1 MRIENKT
8 DLHYLMTPILNC
20 ISRRLAL
27 ALVLAT
33 FAMLPSQA
41 FGSAL
46 TAVYGFKN
54 KVNRGE
60 LSYEFDYKDNYK
72 IPCLKSGDLDEKS
85 VSSEGYLFR
94 KESYGLD
101 KDLVTAVAVPF
112 FLTPLKV
119 ERFAKGDYKMTI
131 PNPVISGKKIVCP
144 NEEIIYSTPLVSG
157 STWEWTLVSG
167 GTISQITGN
176 TIKIRWNNQSGTTNH
191 KLTVKETNS
200 LGESNTVD
208 YFISI
213 KDITLRCIGSF
224 NISLDNSCKLNLTTE
239 MILAGAHVGSND
251 MRIVLLAGT
260 TILEDGIGSIY
271 LDGISKNGTIYDFVE
286 KTYTYKIIELC
297 TNNVCS
303 GSIKFEDQS
312 PPMVE
317 APRDTTLG
325 CAQVGQSA
333 TPPAQNTGVPLVTDC
348 STTTYYFNDQVFE
361 SPCTQPFTI
370 LPTAVPSGRM
380 LPTTNDIVKIIVR
393 TFIVTDK
400 WLNQSE
406 AQQVIFIKKGKIEQ
420 IICPSDV
427 EYNCKDV
434 PTPLTP
440 AITGYPLVDIDG
452 NFTTTNDRVS
462 LSQTSCQI
470 SFTYKDDTFH
480 LCLGSY
486 KVVRAWTIFDWCAV
500 DNPLTPIDER
510 RKECSQV
517 IAVLDKTPPSVSAAF
532 SQYFTDNNSFI
543 KKDTTLIFEGYAIQ
557 GGINVESFSA
567 PIFPISLLTRCAG
580 LVHLTITA
588 DDNNCSRAR
597 VNFTV
602 TDTRMRILDGY
613 PRFDAVT
620 RKTIAVFEGVFT
632 DIGEYVFQIEAKD
645 VCGYALSKQRF
656 RVYVRDN
663 LSPQVSCPI
672 NAQTTLLA
680 GGMSRIYAAA
690 LDRGTYDNCG
700 LDHFEIRR
708 LEDCQNPADTLFK
721 PYVDFSCCDITKT
734 TTVILRAWD
743 KAGNYSDGTTIMSVT
758 DNFRPSCIAPLNKT
772 VVCTDFNFEN
782 LTPYGEALLQD
793 NCSLKD
799 TIYTVEKNIALC
811 NIGTVTRKWVIS
823 DRTNKKDSCSQTITV
838 TGKSD
843 FTVDFPDDIV
853 ANCFEMVPTLE
864 QTKARMLSNPP
875 TADGHIIRD
884 GCGTIAVEVK
894 DDTLQGVLG
903 TCYLILRTIK
913 VIDWCKYNPNT
924 ISDPNYYGMPVCG
937 DVHSN
942 VLWLSQNPE
951 SWQNLV
957 RPICNPQIST
967 RERRFRDADG
977 LVAVSA
983 DPSNP
988 VNQNAFSDGIICFTQ
1003 RIRIFDTTPP
1013 QFTSG
1018 LKDTIVTNLSSDCTG
1033 IVRLTTTAQD
1043 PCTGARVGND
1053 GLLFTWKIVD
1063 RTQVDTIVVQGIGNN
1078 INENLPY
1085 NQNLIIY
1092 WSVSDRCGNITL
1104 KQHTLKVA
1112 CLVNQNAT
1120 IIGNLKTESGKAVP
1134 FVTLTTRSNGAILNT
1149 VNSATNGD
1157 FSVGNLTLGQ
1167 NYTVK
1172 ASRNDNPLNG
1182 VSTFD
1187 IALISKHILGITPL
1201 TSPYKIIAADVNK
1214 DGEVS
1219 AADMLLMRK
1228 LILRTTKTFP
1238 NNESWRFVNK
1248 NYVFQ
1253 NPEEPFYEDFS
1264 EVASFN
1270 NLPLSAQADFVAL
1283 KVGDVNGTVQPAT
1296 FTGGGA
1302 GGSSY
1307 SQSENLIFEVE
1318 DKDLK
1323 KGEAYKITFK
1333 TNNLKTVGFQ
1343 FTLNY
1348 TEGVNLERIEKGNL
1362 PDFGENNFEK
1372 FKNAVATSWNG
1383 IMGMDTVEAFSIIVK
1398 AQQDVRLS
1406 DILTISSNITT
1417 TESFDIS
1424 GNLAGVELR
1433 FFLRNP
1439 FEKKLE
1445 KPGNRSINT
1454 SSHQD
1459 NGSKEHFTLYQNVPN
1474 PFQSETK
1481 ISFNVLTETQ
1491 ATLTI
1496 YDISGKLLKT
1506 FNKRCVKGYN
1516 EIYVQREEL
1525 NATGVLF
1532 YRLETPT
1539 QAAVKKMILMP

>member
-1 MRIENKT
+1 
-8 DLHYLMTPILNC
+8 MTPILNC

-27 ALVLAT
+27 AWVLAT

-72 IPCLKSGDLDEKS
+72 IPCLKNGDLDEKR
-85 VSSEGYLFR
+85 VSCEVNPLN
-94 KESYGLD
+94 
-101 KDLVTAVAVPF
+101 KDLNTAVAVHF
-112 FLTPLKV
+112 FSALKV
-119 ERFAKGDYKMTI
+119 EGFEKKSSQIVA

-144 NEEIIYSTPLVSG
+144 NEEIIYSTPFING
-157 STWEWTLVSG
+157 STWEWTVISG
-167 GTISQITGN
+167 GTITQITNN
-176 TIKIRWNNQSGTTNH
+176 TVKVRWNNQPGTSNH

-200 LGESNTVD
+200 LGEFNTVD

-224 NISLDNSCKLNLTTE
+224 NISLDNSCKLNLTTD
-239 MILAGAHVGSND
+239 MILAGAHVGSSE
-251 MRIVLLAGT
+251 MRILLLAGT
-260 TILEDGIGSIY
+260 TILEEGIGSIY
-271 LDGISKNGTIYDFVE
+271 LDGISKNGVVYDFVE
-286 KTYTYKIIELC
+286 KTYTYKIIEPC

-325 CAQVGQSA
+325 CAQVGEGA
-333 TPPAQNTGVPLVTDC
+333 TPPTQNTGVPLVTDC

-361 SPCTQPFTI
+361 TPCTQPFTM
-370 LPTAVPSGRM
+370 LPSAVPSGHV
-380 LPTTNDIVKIIVR
+380 LPTTQDIVKIIVR

-406 AQQVIFIKKGKIEQ
+406 GQQVIFIKKGKIEQ
-420 IICPSDV
+420 VICPIDV

-434 PTPLTP
+434 QSPLTP
-440 AITGYPLVDIDG
+440 AITGYPLWDVDG

-462 LSQTSCQI
+462 LAQSSCQI

-480 LCLGSY
+480 LCSGSY

-500 DNPLTPIDER
+500 DNPQTPIDER

-517 IAVLDKTPPSVSAAF
+517 IAVLDKTPPSVSATF

-543 KKDTTLIFEGYAIQ
+543 KKDTTIIFEGYAIQ
-557 GGINVESFSA
+557 GGTNVESFSA

-580 LVHLTITA
+580 LVHLTVTA
-588 DDNNCSRAR
+588 NDNNCSRAR

-602 TDTRMRILDGY
+602 TDPRMRILDGY
-613 PRFDAVT
+613 PQFDAVT
-620 RKTIAVFEGVFT
+620 RKTIAVFEGVFA

-663 LSPQVSCPI
+663 LSPQVGCPI

-708 LEDCQNPADTLFK
+708 LEDCQNLGDTLFK
-721 PYVDFSCCDITKT
+721 PYVDFSCCDVNKT
-734 TTVILRAWD
+734 TVVILRAWD
-743 KAGNYSDGTTIMSVT
+743 KAGNYSDGTTIMSIT
-758 DNFRPSCIAPLNKT
+758 DNIRPTCIAPSDKT

-782 LTPYGEALLQD
+782 LSAYGEAFLQD
-793 NCSLKD
+793 NCRLQD

-823 DRTNKKDSCSQTITV
+823 DGTNKKDSCSQTITV

-853 ANCFEMVPTLE
+853 ANCFEVVPTLE

-875 TADGHIIRD
+875 TADGHIVRD
-884 GCGTIAVEVK
+884 GCGSIAVEVK

-903 TCYLILRTIK
+903 TCYLILRQIK

-924 ISDPNYYGMPVCG
+924 ISDPNCYGMPVCG

-942 VLWLSQNPE
+942 ALWQSQNPE

-983 DPSNP
+983 DPLNP

-1003 RIRIFDTTPP
+1003 RIRIFDNTAPL
-1013 QFTSG
+1013 FTSSMN
-1018 LKDTIVTNLSSDCTG
+1018 DTIIKNLSSACTG
-1033 IVRLTTTAQD
+1033 IVSLKTTAQD
-1043 PCTGARVGND
+1043 PCTGTRVGND
-1053 GLLFTWKIVD
+1053 GLHFTWKIVD
-1063 RTQVDTIVVQGIGNN
+1063 RTQVDTLVVQGTGNN
-1078 INENLPY
+1078 INETLPY

-1104 KQHTLKVA
+1104 KQQALKVE
-1112 CLVNQNAT
+1112 CIVNQNAT
-1120 IIGNLKTESGKAVP
+1120 ISGIVKTETGKAVP
-1134 FVTLTTRSNGAILNT
+1134 FVTLTTRSNGTVLNAT
-1149 VNSATNGD
+1149 NSRTNGD
-1157 FSVGNLTLGQ
+1157 FSVGNLTIGQ
-1167 NYTVK
+1167 NYAVK

-1187 IALISKHILGITPL
+1187 IALISKHILGISPL
-1201 TSPYKIIAADVNK
+1201 TSPYKIIAADVNR

-1228 LILRTTKTFP
+1228 LILRTAKTFP

-1264 EVASFN
+1264 EIASFS
-1270 NLPLSAQADFVAL
+1270 NLPIAAQADFIAL
-1283 KVGDVNGTVQPAT
+1283 KIGDVNGTVQPAI
-1296 FTGGGA
+1296 FTGNGS
-1302 GGSSY
+1302 GGSNEF
-1307 SQSENLIFEVE
+1307 QQANLIFEVE
-1318 DKDLK
+1318 EKDLK
-1323 KGEAYKITFK
+1323 KGDVYKITFK

-1343 FTLNY
+1343 FTLNF
-1348 TEGVNLERIEKGNL
+1348 TEGVKLETILKGNL
-1362 PDFGENNFEK
+1362 KDFSENNFEK
-1372 FKNAVATSWNG
+1372 MGNTITTSWNG
-1383 IMGMDTVEAFSIIVK
+1383 TMEHDTVEAFSLIVK
-1398 AQQDVRLS
+1398 ATEDMRLS
-1406 DILTISSNITT
+1406 DVLTIGSNMTT
-1417 TESFDIS
+1417 TESFDRN
-1424 GNLAGVELR
+1424 GNLGGVELR
-1433 FFLRNP
+1433 F
-1439 FEKKLE
+1439 KKSTTVDLISE
-1445 KPGNRSINT
+1445 NTEGESQQNRE
-1454 SSHQD
+1454 D
-1459 NGSKEHFTLYQNVPN
+1459 GHFVLYQNHPN
-1474 PFQSETK
+1474 PFQNDTK
-1481 ISFNVLTETQ
+1481 ISFNMPRETQ

-1516 EIYVQREEL
+1516 EIQVQREEL